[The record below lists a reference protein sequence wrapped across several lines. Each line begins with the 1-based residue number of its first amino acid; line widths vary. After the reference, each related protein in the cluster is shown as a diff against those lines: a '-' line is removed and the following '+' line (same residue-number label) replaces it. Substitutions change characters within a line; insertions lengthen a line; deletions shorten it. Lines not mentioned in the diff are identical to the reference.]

1 MSRDYK
7 SRKTSTTR
15 KSGSS
20 LIAGIFIGYTLGLVS
35 AIGVWMYISQAP
47 SPFLNEEKPTPTQ
60 KETKIEL
67 PIEKKIAEVDEKPKF
82 DFYKILP
89 GIEEPMVEQDLEQA
103 IQQQAAPTTENRT
116 RSNITSEQ
124 YFLQAG
130 AFRSTDEAENLK
142 ARLALLGVVATIQ
155 SAHLPEKGLWHRVR
169 IGPFTSMDNVN
180 QVRTSLQQNSIEV
193 SFIKVRE
200 NPQ

>member
-15 KSGSS
+15 KSSSS

-47 SPFLNEEKPTPTQ
+47 SPFLTEEKKTTTQ
-60 KETKIEL
+60 KETQIDI

-116 RSNITSEQ
+116 SNIPSEQ

-130 AFRSTDEAENLK
+130 AFRSTEEAENLK

-155 SAHLPEKGLWHRVR
+155 SANLPEKGLWHRVR
-169 IGPFTSMDNVN
+169 IGPFTEMDNVN

>member
-15 KSGSS
+15 KSSSS

-47 SPFLNEEKPTPTQ
+47 SPFLTEEKPTTTQ
-60 KETKIEL
+60 KTTQTETSS
-67 PIEKKIAEVDEKPKF
+67 EKKIAEVDEKPKF

-89 GIEEPMVEQDLEQA
+89 GIEEPVVEQDLEQA
-103 IQQQAAPTTENRT
+103 IQQQAAPTTESQT
-116 RSNITSEQ
+116 SNIPSEQ

-142 ARLALLGVVATIQ
+142 ARLALLGVVATVQ

-169 IGPFTSMDNVN
+169 IGPFTNMDNVN
-180 QVRTSLQQNSIEV
+180 QVRTSLQQNNIEV

>member
-15 KSGSS
+15 KSSSS

-47 SPFLNEEKPTPTQ
+47 SPFLTEEKKTTTQ
-60 KETKIEL
+60 KETQIDI

-116 RSNITSEQ
+116 SNIPSEQ

-130 AFRSTDEAENLK
+130 AFRSTEEAENLK

-169 IGPFTSMDNVN
+169 IGPFTEMDNVN

-200 NPQ
+200 NPN

>member
-15 KSGSS
+15 KSSSS

-47 SPFLNEEKPTPTQ
+47 SPFLTEEKKTTPH
-60 KETKIEL
+60 KETQIEI

-116 RSNITSEQ
+116 SNIPSEQ

-130 AFRSTDEAENLK
+130 AFRSTEEAENLK

-169 IGPFTSMDNVN
+169 IGPFTEMDNVN

>member
-15 KSGSS
+15 KSSSS
-20 LIAGIFIGYTLGLVS
+20 LIVGIFIGYTLGLVS

-47 SPFLNEEKPTPTQ
+47 SPFLTEEKKTTTQ
-60 KETKIEL
+60 KETQIEI

-116 RSNITSEQ
+116 SNTPSEQ

-130 AFRSTDEAENLK
+130 AFRSTEEAENLK

-169 IGPFTSMDNVN
+169 IGPFTEMDNVN

>member
-47 SPFLNEEKPTPTQ
+47 SPFLTEEKPTTTQ
-60 KETKIEL
+60 KTTQIET
-67 PIEKKIAEVDEKPKF
+67 PSEKKIAEVDEKPKF

-89 GIEEPMVEQDLEQA
+89 GIEEPVVEQDLEQA
-103 IQQQAAPTTENRT
+103 IQQQAAPTTENQT
-116 RSNITSEQ
+116 SNLPSEQ

-130 AFRSTDEAENLK
+130 AFRSTDDAENLK
-142 ARLALLGVVATIQ
+142 ARLALLGVVATVQ
-155 SAHLPEKGLWHRVR
+155 SAQLPEKGLWHRVR
-169 IGPFTSMDNVN
+169 IGPFTNMDNVN
-180 QVRTSLQQNSIEV
+180 QVRTSLQQNNIEV
-193 SFIKVRE
+193 SFIKVRG

>member
-15 KSGSS
+15 KSSSS

-47 SPFLNEEKPTPTQ
+47 SPFLTEEKPTTTQ
-60 KETKIEL
+60 KTTQIEI

-89 GIEEPMVEQDLEQA
+89 GIEEPIVEQELEQA
-103 IQQQAAPTTENRT
+103 IQQQAAPTPENRT
-116 RSNITSEQ
+116 SNIPSEQ

-169 IGPFTSMDNVN
+169 IGPFTNMDNVN

>member
-15 KSGSS
+15 KSSSS

-47 SPFLNEEKPTPTQ
+47 SPFLTEEKPTTTQ
-60 KETKIEL
+60 KTTQTETSS
-67 PIEKKIAEVDEKPKF
+67 EKKIAEVDEKPKF

-89 GIEEPMVEQDLEQA
+89 GIEEPVVEQDLEQA
-103 IQQQAAPTTENRT
+103 IQQQAAPTTENQT
-116 RSNITSEQ
+116 SNIPSEQ

-142 ARLALLGVVATIQ
+142 ARLALLGVVATVQ

-169 IGPFTSMDNVN
+169 IGPFTNMDNVN
-180 QVRTSLQQNSIEV
+180 QVRTSLQQNNIEV

>member
-15 KSGSS
+15 KSSSS

-47 SPFLNEEKPTPTQ
+47 SPFLTEEKKTTTQ
-60 KETKIEL
+60 KETQIDI

-103 IQQQAAPTTENRT
+103 IQQQATPTTESRT
-116 RSNITSEQ
+116 SNTPSEQ

-130 AFRSTDEAENLK
+130 AFRSTEEAENLK

-169 IGPFTSMDNVN
+169 IGPFTEMDNVN

>member
-7 SRKTSTTR
+7 SRKTSTTK
-15 KSGSS
+15 KSSSS

-47 SPFLNEEKPTPTQ
+47 SPFLTEEKPTPTQ
-60 KETKIEL
+60 KRTQIET
-67 PIEKKIAEVDEKPKF
+67 PSEKNTAKVDEKPKF

-89 GIEEPMVEQDLEQA
+89 GIEEPVFEQDLEQA
-103 IQQQAAPTTENRT
+103 IQQQTAPATKNRT
-116 RSNITSEQ
+116 SSMPTEQ

-130 AFRSTDEAENLK
+130 AFRNTDEAENLK
-142 ARLALLGVVATIQ
+142 ARLALLGIVATVK
-155 SAHLPEKGLWHRVR
+155 SAHLPERGLWHRVR
-169 IGPFTSMDNVN
+169 IGPFTEMDNVN
-180 QVRTSLQQNSIEV
+180 QVRDSLQQNGIEV

>member
-15 KSGSS
+15 KSSSS

-47 SPFLNEEKPTPTQ
+47 SPFLTEEKKTTTQ
-60 KETKIEL
+60 KETQIDI

-116 RSNITSEQ
+116 SNIPSEQ

-130 AFRSTDEAENLK
+130 AFRSTEEAENLK

-169 IGPFTSMDNVN
+169 IGPFTEMDNVN

>member
-15 KSGSS
+15 KSSSS

-47 SPFLNEEKPTPTQ
+47 SPFLTEEKPTTTQ
-60 KETKIEL
+60 KITQIEI

-89 GIEEPMVEQDLEQA
+89 GIEEPIVEQELEQA

-116 RSNITSEQ
+116 SNTPSEQ

-169 IGPFTSMDNVN
+169 IGPFTQMDNVN
-180 QVRTSLQQNSIEV
+180 QVRTSIQQNSIEV

>member
-47 SPFLNEEKPTPTQ
+47 SPFLTEEKKTPTQ
-60 KETKIEL
+60 KETQIEL

-89 GIEEPMVEQDLEQA
+89 GIEEPVIEQDLEQA
-103 IQQQAAPTTENRT
+103 IQQQAAPTTENRI
-116 RSNITSEQ
+116 SNIPSEQ

-169 IGPFTSMDNVN
+169 IGPFTNMDNVN